1 MDPKFSNN
9 KKKQQGSPYRD
20 PSSNNTTTNLII
32 DEEQSIMQNEDQVV
46 NSKKKW
52 KCAQCTYENW
62 PSAIKCTLCLNPVM
76 HITFSSSSSSIAPSN
91 PGFSK
96 QNNKKKN
103 LISSHDSLN
112 PTNQCEITEPDL
124 SSTEMSSLETNIEM
138 QTNNESDDDYD
149 DDQEEE
155 ASNKCPQ
162 ESRENSIHNSST
174 SSPPSS
180 SSDSSQNN
188 NENIYDL
195 YNIEKIKTNKSNSD
209 NNNDVV
215 TVSDECDLTLTKWSC
230 SVCTYLNWP
239 KSLKC
244 VQCLTLKQS
253 DSEMAMSTSTSTDA
267 CSNTMIQNATNLNNN
282 NGEVNNLLI
291 SSGKKEIE
299 LATATK
305 IELVN
310 SPALTPTLNRS
321 SCNSPCTMPKVVT
334 QSIELISLQSNKNCD
349 SENSNTNILIE
360 ESSASPKKWPC
371 SACTYQNWPKAQRCI
386 MCHIPRNNNITP
398 SNLDN
403 NNKKLINKQQQ
414 QQLQQMQAKLKNYQI
429 QMDCLFLA
437 ACQGIVDADMTHLNM
452 YVNSG
457 GDLTRY
463 LTTDECLMLNRPQIF
478 TVGLT
483 LLHLCYQFKR
493 KEFLIKILNKSN
505 NSNPKNNK
513 IITNSPRTAGSIALN
528 KTKFSPCQSCPT
540 LASNIIDRY
549 FSASLR
555 QRKTQSYKLTENRAS
570 PAAELLGAT
579 NATLFNNNSSNYY
592 YNHSSPTSSLISL
605 NSNNC
610 STTNLNNNKDSNTKG
625 ALAHSPSPSPPP
637 VPSIHGATSSSF
649 YHHHPYTRN
658 HTHSTGNNNLCFY
671 VNESHTFTLPNEI
684 EDFSPRIQHIL
695 YDELLDREVQQELEN
710 ESRIINWNKDLC
722 KRLNS
727 KLYPLWNRHSGD
739 CLLDSVLQACYGV
752 FDTDNTLRKV
762 MAESLEQYANC
773 FKPRWKEHEILMAQ
787 SLEYKLDD
795 YQLEQDWNNIL
806 TLANQPGASLEQA
819 HIFALCHIF
828 RRPIIV
834 YSIKYVKSFRGE
846 NIGFTHFEGVYLPLI
861 WEPNFCF
868 KSPIALGYTRGHF
881 TALVPL
887 EKSEV
892 ITYMA
897 CNNSN
902 NEFDIENDFENGGCT
917 GGGGPSTSS
926 NNKNNDQTI
935 LGAVSS
941 SSSENNE
948 NQQTFYLPLTNNEGH
963 LLPVH
968 FLTSAELGRER
979 SILKQY
985 LNLDC
990 IVIPGSNC
998 GLLVAQQRVAKPG
1011 MLVTRMLEEWLSY
1024 YKNMQAKEYGRQ
1036 IELSQEKEQ
1045 IMTDDVQAQVQ
1056 DDNQYEEEDD
1066 DEDEEVDSGDE
1077 DEDSPDDNESADEDY
1092 DEDDDYADEVEVQ

>member
-1 MDPKFSNN
+1 VAANEPM
-9 KKKQQGSPYRD
+9 
-20 PSSNNTTTNLII
+20 SSAEL
-32 DEEQSIMQNEDQVV
+32 
-46 NSKKKW
+46 
-52 KCAQCTYENW
+52 
-62 PSAIKCTLCLNPVM
+62 
-76 HITFSSSSSSIAPSN
+76 
-91 PGFSK
+91 
-96 QNNKKKN
+96 
-103 LISSHDSLN
+103 
-112 PTNQCEITEPDL
+112 
-124 SSTEMSSLETNIEM
+124 SSLETNIEM
-138 QTNNESDDDYD
+138 QTTNESEQD
-149 DDQEEE
+149 E
-155 ASNKCPQ
+155 A
-162 ESRENSIHNSST
+162 IHNSSST
-174 SSPPSS
+174 GSSN
-180 SSDSSQNN
+180 SSQNNN

-195 YNIEKIKTNKSNSD
+195 YNIEKIKVNKSSTNSD
-209 NNNDVV
+209 NLLL
-215 TVSDECDLTLTKWSC
+215 DEETIDLTKKKWSC

-244 VQCLTLKQS
+244 VQCLTLKQI
-253 DSEMAMSTSTSTDA
+253 DSEMLTTTTTTGA
-267 CSNTMIQNATNLNNN
+267 CSNTMIQNAANLNN

-291 SSGKKEIE
+291 SSDGNKREIE
-299 LATATK
+299 LATVATATK
-305 IELVN
+305 IELVD

-334 QSIELISLQSNKNCD
+334 QSSQSIELVSLKSSKNND
-349 SENSNTNILIE
+349 GENLSSNTNILIE

-386 MCHIPRNNNITP
+386 MCHIPRNNNNNTNP
-398 SNLDN
+398 SNLEN
-403 NNKKLINKQQQ
+403 NNKKLINKQHQHQQ

-463 LTTDECLMLNRPQIF
+463 LTSDECLMLNRPQIF

-505 NSNPKNNK
+505 NSNTKNNK
-513 IITNSPRTAGSIALN
+513 IITNSPRTTFALINKQQVN

-579 NATLFNNNSSNYY
+579 NATLFSNNSSHYY

-605 NSNNC
+605 NNSNNC
-610 STTNLNNNKDSNTKG
+610 FTTNLNNNGNMKDNTNTKG
-625 ALAHSPSPSPPP
+625 ALTHHHSPSPSPSPPP
-637 VPSIHGATSSSF
+637 PASIHGATSSSF
-649 YHHHPYTRN
+649 YHHHHQQHQHQHHPYTRN
-658 HTHSTGNNNLCFY
+658 HGISTNNNLCFY

-710 ESRIINWNKDLC
+710 EARIINWNKDLC

-752 FDTDNTLRKV
+752 FDTDNTLRKI

-881 TALVPL
+881 TALVPF

-897 CNNSN
+897 CNTSN
-902 NEFDIENDFENGGCT
+902 NEFDNENDFENDGCT
-917 GGGGPSTSS
+917 GGGPSTSS
-926 NNKNNDQTI
+926 NNKKNDQTI

-941 SSSENNE
+941 TSENNE
-948 NQQTFYLPLTNNEGH
+948 QQQQQQTFYLPLTNNEGH

-990 IVIPGSNC
+990 IVLPGSNC

-1036 IELSQEKEQ
+1036 IELSQEKEK
-1045 IMTDDVQAQVQ
+1045 INVADDFNGNASIDLASVEANV
-1056 DDNQYEEEDD
+1056 NQYEEEEDEDDEDD